1 MKFMVTWNIPQGS
14 WLLVAKTFSS
24 MSPADR
30 ANYGDGV
37 KALGRWHD
45 VVGRKGVVIVESSS
59 LAAVQRYMGKW
70 NPHMVLEITPV
81 VEDEEAAVVYGQIAA
96 DNNA

>member
-1 MKFMVTWNIPQGS
+1 MKFMITWDIPAAN
-14 WLLVAKTFSS
+14 WLPVMKMFSS

-45 VVGRKGVVIVESSS
+45 VVGRRGVVVVESNDI
-59 LAAVQRYMGKW
+59 AAVQRYMGKW
-70 NPHMVLEITPV
+70 NPHMALEITPV
-81 VEDEEAAVVYGQIAA
+81 VDDEEAAAVGRKIVA